1 MRISDWSSDVCSSDL
16 APLPKGDPS
25 LALGTSSMTLIQL
38 TAAYA
43 AVAANSY
50 PVEPHGFKEQEKGW
64 FENLVWGP
72 SRFGSGVHEDI
83 ETMLRAAVN
92 RGTGRAARLP
102 QANYGK
108 TGTTQDNRD
117 ALFVGYA
124 NDLVVGGRIDRKRT
138 RLN

>member
-72 SRFGSGVHEDI
+72 SRFGSSVHEDI
-83 ETMLRAAVN
+83 EQMLRAAVN

-102 QANYGK
+102 PANRSEEAQSELQSPK
-108 TGTTQDNRD
+108 
-117 ALFVGYA
+117 
-124 NDLVVGGRIDRKRT
+124 RI
-138 RLN
+138 

>member
-1 MRISDWSSDVCSSDL
+1 
-16 APLPKGDPS
+16 
-25 LALGTSSMTLIQL
+25 MTLIQL

-72 SRFGSGVHEDI
+72 SRFGSGVHEDL

-108 TGTTQDNRD
+108 TGTTPDHRH

-124 NDLVVGGRIDRKRT
+124 NDLAFRAGIGTEEHTPITGTSVEARPTRMCDAHRYSTYGHGDRPQEP
-138 RLN
+138 